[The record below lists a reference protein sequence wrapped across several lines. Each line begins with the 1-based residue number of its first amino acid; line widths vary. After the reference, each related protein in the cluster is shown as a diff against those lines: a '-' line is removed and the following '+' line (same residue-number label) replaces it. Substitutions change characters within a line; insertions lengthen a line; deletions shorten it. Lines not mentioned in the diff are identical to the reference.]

1 VTVQANVYRAVAR
14 DRHGDPVDASGNRSG
29 LAFLGTL
36 NVVLSNT
43 SSMSVEPRLTG
54 SGGANLD
61 RSETADVVSLVGAPR
76 NAKILLQHGDLLAAE
91 GMDLKVVGP
100 RLFDYPNSVSG
111 WVGHKL
117 YWIRVESTVG

>member
-1 VTVQANVYRAVAR
+1 MTVQANVYRAVAR

-61 RSETADVVSLVGAPR
+61 RSETADVVSLVGPPATPR
-76 NAKILLQHGDLLAAE
+76 SCCSMATAWP
-91 GMDLKVVGP
+91 P
-100 RLFDYPNSVSG
+100 RA
-111 WVGHKL
+111 W
-117 YWIRVESTVG
+117 T